1 MALTS
6 SVASIITK
14 NRQFSVRRNWNNSS
28 TNQNNEN
35 ETTLAFVLTKALP
48 KDVQK
53 MIFDQLLMDA
63 KDYGH
68 FWALALSQLE
78 NPHLLSKADI
88 ESTILSDQCIQPL
101 KSLSI
106 LHCLQVSFFFSH
118 HNIYYKYISSQFMI
132 FGTTIAKLL
141 AWSM

>member
-14 NRQFSVRRNWNNSS
+14 NGQFSVRRNWNNISS
-28 TNQNNEN
+28 TNQNTNEN

-48 KDVQK
+48 KGVQK

-78 NPHLLSKADI
+78 NPLSKADI
-88 ESTILSDQCIQPL
+88 ESAILSDQCIQPL

-106 LHCLQVSFFFSH
+106 LHCLQVSFFLP
-118 HNIYYKYISSQFMI
+118 SQY
-132 FGTTIAKLL
+132 LL
-141 AWSM
+141 L

>member
-14 NRQFSVRRNWNNSS
+14 NGQFSVRRNWNNSS

-48 KDVQK
+48 KGVQK

-88 ESTILSDQCIQPL
+88 ESAILSDQCIQPL

-106 LHCLQVSFFFSH
+106 LHCLQVSFFSSVTIFTIS
-118 HNIYYKYISSQFMI
+118 KFKSSQFTI
-132 FGTTIAKLL
+132 FWTTIA
-141 AWSM
+141 

>member
-1 MALTS
+1 MKLFSLALTS
-6 SVASIITK
+6 SVASNITK
-14 NRQFSVRRNWNNSS
+14 NRQFSVRKNWNNCN
-28 TNQNNEN
+28 NQNNFEN
-35 ETTLAFVLTKALP
+35 ETLAFVTKTLP
-48 KDVQK
+48 KGVQK

-78 NPHLLSKADI
+78 NPLSKADI

-106 LHCLQVSFFFSH
+106 LHCLQVSFFSFRRHYTWQFLALLISRDKAKK
-118 HNIYYKYISSQFMI
+118 KYQ
-132 FGTTIAKLL
+132 
-141 AWSM
+141 

>member
-78 NPHLLSKADI
+78 NPLSKADI
-88 ESTILSDQCIQPL
+88 ESSILSDQCIQPL

-106 LHCLQVSFFFSH
+106 LHCLQVSFFLFH
-118 HNIYYKYISSQFMI
+118 RLQTLK
-132 FGTTIAKLL
+132 KLKSYL
-141 AWSM
+141 QYHILTWHL

>member
-14 NRQFSVRRNWNNSS
+14 NGQFSVRRNWNNSS

-35 ETTLAFVLTKALP
+35 KTTLAFVLTKALP

-78 NPHLLSKADI
+78 NPLSKADI

-106 LHCLQVSFFFSH
+106 LHCLQVSFFSPITIFTIS
-118 HNIYYKYISSQFMI
+118 IYPLNS
-132 FGTTIAKLL
+132 
-141 AWSM
+141 

>member
-1 MALTS
+1 MALAS
-6 SVASIITK
+6 SVASMITK
-14 NRQFSVRRNWNNSS
+14 NRQFSVRRSW
-28 TNQNNEN
+28 NQNEEN
-35 ETTLAFVLTKALP
+35 ETLAFVTKTLS
-48 KDVQK
+48 KGVQK

-106 LHCLQVSFFFSH
+106 LHCLQVSFFSPITIFTIS
-118 HNIYYKYISSQFMI
+118 IYPLNS
-132 FGTTIAKLL
+132 
-141 AWSM
+141 

>member
-1 MALTS
+1 MKLFSLALTS

-14 NRQFSVRRNWNNSS
+14 NRQFSVRKNWNNCN
-28 TNQNNEN
+28 NQNNFEN
-35 ETTLAFVLTKALP
+35 ETLAFVTKTLP
-48 KDVQK
+48 KGVQK

-78 NPHLLSKADI
+78 NPLSKADI

-106 LHCLQVSFFFSH
+106 LHCLQVSFFFR
-118 HNIYYKYISSQFMI
+118 HN
-132 FGTTIAKLL
+132 
-141 AWSM
+141 

>member
-6 SVASIITK
+6 SVATIITK
-14 NRQFSVRRNWNNSS
+14 NGQFSVRRNWNNSS

-78 NPHLLSKADI
+78 NPLSKADI
-88 ESTILSDQCIQPL
+88 ESSILSDQCIQPL

-106 LHCLQVSFFFSH
+106 LHCLQVSFFLFH
-118 HNIYYKYISSQFMI
+118 RLQTLK
-132 FGTTIAKLL
+132 KLKSYL
-141 AWSM
+141 QYHILTWHL